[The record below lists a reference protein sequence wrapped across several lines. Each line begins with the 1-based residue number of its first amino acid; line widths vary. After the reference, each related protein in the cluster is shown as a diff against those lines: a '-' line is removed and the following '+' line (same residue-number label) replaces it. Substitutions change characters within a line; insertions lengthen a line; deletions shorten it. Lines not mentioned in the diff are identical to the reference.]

1 MGVRVMMMIII
12 KIRNSLLKRII
23 QFSSSLARAKTLITA
38 NFVQPVGCFLK
49 THTHTKNNIIFLT
62 PLEGN
67 RYYT

>member
-1 MGVRVMMMIII
+1 MGMRVVMMIII

-23 QFSSSLARAKTLITA
+23 QFCSSLARAKTSITA
-38 NFVQPVGCFLK
+38 NFVQPVGCFK
-49 THTHTKNNIIFLT
+49 PPQKNNIIFLT